1 MPVTPVSHR
10 DQRSRTLR
18 LANQLYH
25 LHDGCDRGFGLFNHN
40 AVTALLCK
48 ELLAV
53 RG

>member
-1 MPVTPVSHR
+1 VISALAY
-10 DQRSRTLR
+10 LR
-18 LANQLYH
+18 LANLRDH
-25 LHDGCDRGFGLFNHN
+25 LHDRCGGSLWLVNHN